1 MRDSR
6 KVGTMN
12 QPRSFAQRED
22 AGKKKVTKDG
32 AISRR
37 IERSEIDG
45 SKSGPKGVARRRH
58 PVERVVPWG
67 RLCEEQEV
75 TTDAGYQGVEKREE
89 MVAGARGVE
98 WQIVAN
104 RGQAWQSQIDGG
116 GEDQGADSELG
127 AGESSSAGE
136 GGASFPCP
144 EKPLPPSKN
153 AVSRAGEKSRPASPS
168 LRPCQPLLGNHR
180 NPTQTGSI
188 KVRHG
193 KPPKSRSM
201 MVASWLS
208 NTPDLEGIHSLKIP
222 PHEDFHQNLWRGAK
236 GQVMYQKKSHGAV
249 WNGGDGS
256 RFAT

>member
-1 MRDSR
+1 
-6 KVGTMN
+6 MN
-12 QPRSFAQRED
+12 QPRSFAQRGD
-22 AGKKKVTKDG
+22 AEKKKVTKDG

-104 RGQAWQSQIDGG
+104 RGQAWQSQIEGG
-116 GEDQGADSELG
+116 GDDQGADPELG
-127 AGESSSAGE
+127 AGESSSACE

-144 EKPLPPSKN
+144 EKPLPPSKI
-153 AVSRAGEKSRPASPS
+153 AVSRAG
-168 LRPCQPLLGNHR
+168 
-180 NPTQTGSI
+180 
-188 KVRHG
+188 
-193 KPPKSRSM
+193 
-201 MVASWLS
+201 
-208 NTPDLEGIHSLKIP
+208 
-222 PHEDFHQNLWRGAK
+222 
-236 GQVMYQKKSHGAV
+236 
-249 WNGGDGS
+249 
-256 RFAT
+256 